1 MQTVTLN
8 LDHLEKDPNPTYY
21 TQRISNFKQLRAAQG
36 VATISRSPS
45 PTTTSEPRQA
55 QHHVQESHSGITP
68 LRVVFLDV
76 DGVLN
81 TADQRLATS
90 IHPTCLRNF
99 CNMVVRTDSYICI
112 SSTWRKH
119 KAFMNKLVSSLAI
132 HGVEDRVIGKT
143 IQIAPFERPAEIMNW
158 IQGLESNYE
167 LRVDAWVAVDDM
179 PLEQMSRDMRGKCI
193 LTNIIDGFLL
203 PMVGAGEEI
212 LRRQI
217 ESSRKVVSGGRKE
230 GHYVNA

>member
-1 MQTVTLN
+1 
-8 LDHLEKDPNPTYY
+8 
-21 TQRISNFKQLRAAQG
+21 
-36 VATISRSPS
+36 
-45 PTTTSEPRQA
+45 
-55 QHHVQESHSGITP
+55 
-68 LRVVFLDV
+68 
-76 DGVLN
+76 
-81 TADQRLATS
+81 
-90 IHPTCLRNF
+90 
-99 CNMVVRTDSYICI
+99 
-112 SSTWRKH
+112 
-119 KAFMNKLVSSLAI
+119 MNKLVSSLAI